1 MSPVGFIFTLL
12 LHKFLMKF
20 ILNNVDTF
28 AAAFPRLR
36 LQGET
41 SRALPM
47 KPPDWLRRGTE
58 YSVSAQYKHPSEKR
72 KKFLLK

>member
-1 MSPVGFIFTLL
+1 
-12 LHKFLMKF
+12 MKF

-58 YSVSAQYKHPSEKR
+58 YSVSV
-72 KKFLLK
+72 